1 MVLTPKSHIDELK
14 DQGYTILRNV
24 LDPET
29 DIQPLINENVQVLK
43 FLIKELNKQG
53 KINNTYEGL
62 DGPDLF
68 SKFIIDT
75 GQEFFG
81 NFNILLNFSRA
92 PTAEDQMYLHPE
104 MFNLLR
110 NPKLLDS
117 LEQFLGPEIA
127 VNPLHITRMKPPEK
141 ALPIDVQQHAVGF
154 ISKTNWHQDL
164 WAFQDEAN
172 DTDVVTVWVP
182 MNEATENNGCL
193 VVVPESHKTG
203 ELNTHCKPSETV
215 KGFKG
220 IPDSIVSKNRVPLP
234 VNPGDIIVMD
244 VLTEH
249 SALENKSDGLR
260 WSYDLRYQVANQPA
274 GQGIRK
280 AWTVRSKSNPD
291 SEFKKFEQWEK
302 YWEDIKQYEYNS
314 GGPLNWTRYSLND
327 PMCV

>member
-1 MVLTPKSHIDELK
+1 MVLTKINHVNELK

-43 FLIKELNKQG
+43 SLIKSLNKQG

-62 DGPDLF
+62 EGSELF

-75 GQEFFG
+75 GQEFFDA
-81 NFNILLNFSRA
+81 FNIFLNYGRT
-92 PTAEDQMYLHPE
+92 PTSNDQMYLHPE

-110 NPKLLDS
+110 NPKLIDS
-117 LEQFLGPEIA
+117 LEQFLGSEIA

-141 ALPIDVQQHAVGF
+141 ALPMDVQIHPDGS

-172 DTDVVTVWVP
+172 DTNVITVWVP
-182 MNEATENNGCL
+182 MNESTENNGCL
-193 VVVPESHKTG
+193 LVVPGSHKAG
-203 ELNTHCKPSETV
+203 ELNIHCKPSETK

-280 AWTVRSKSNPD
+280 AWTVRSKSDPE
-291 SEFKKFEQWEK
+291 SEFKKFEQWKE
-302 YWEDIKQYEYNS
+302 YWEDIKEYEYKN
-314 GGPLNWTRYSLND
+314 GGSSWGTRYSLND